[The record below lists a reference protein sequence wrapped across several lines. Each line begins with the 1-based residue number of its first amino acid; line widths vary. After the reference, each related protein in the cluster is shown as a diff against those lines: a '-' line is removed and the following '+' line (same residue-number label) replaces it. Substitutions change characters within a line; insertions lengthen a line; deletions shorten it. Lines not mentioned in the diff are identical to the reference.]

1 MRHKPGITCGF
12 ACQKAKLSHAPE
24 TLDFSNVG
32 ELNVGDLSQ
41 VRMTRLRVGAMVDF
55 YLYRELIEKSRWML
69 ESVLVAK
76 QPARK
81 KVVVSMQ
88 CGSLQ
93 HELIAMNHTPYAPQS
108 KSLMERSFHPI
119 QASQASMSL
128 LAYSQA
134 SRTAEV
140 SRTPFCDEEAV
151 QAVGTTGSDVMRLN
165 TILRLRQLL
174 KALGISRSTVYLRIN
189 PKSKYYD
196 PVFPKPI
203 RLGAKAV
210 GWVLS
215 DVNDYIEHLKKKQ
228 QAC

>member
-1 MRHKPGITCGF
+1 
-12 ACQKAKLSHAPE
+12 
-24 TLDFSNVG
+24 
-32 ELNVGDLSQ
+32 
-41 VRMTRLRVGAMVDF
+41 
-55 YLYRELIEKSRWML
+55 ML
-69 ESVLVAK
+69 ESVLVFK
-76 QPARK
+76 QPGRK
-81 KVVVSMQ
+81 KLLVPLQ
-88 CGSLQ
+88 FGSLQ
-93 HELIAMNHTPYAPQS
+93 HELIAMNCTTHSPQT
-108 KSLMERSFHPI
+108 KSLMEHSFHSV

-134 SRTAEV
+134 FQTADDSRMP
-140 SRTPFCDEEAV
+140 SCEEKVA
-151 QAVGTTGSDVMRLN
+151 QAVGTTGSDAIRLN

-174 KALGISRSTVYLRIN
+174 KALGISRSTVYLRID

-215 DVNDYIEHLKKKQ
+215 DVYDYIEHLKKKQ

>member
-1 MRHKPGITCGF
+1 MRHKPGITCSF

-55 YLYRELIEKSRWML
+55 YRYRELIEQSRWVL
-69 ESVLVAK
+69 ESVLVSK
-76 QPARK
+76 QPGRK
-81 KVVVSMQ
+81 KLLVPLQFS
-88 CGSLQ
+88 SLQ
-93 HELIAMNHTPYAPQS
+93 HELIAMNRISYVPQS
-108 KSLMERSFHPI
+108 KCLVERSFLPT
-119 QASQASMSL
+119 QVAKASMSL
-128 LAYSQA
+128 IACPQA
-134 SRTAEV
+134 SQIAEV
-140 SRTPFCDEEAV
+140 SRMPSCEEKAA

>member
-1 MRHKPGITCGF
+1 M
-12 ACQKAKLSHAPE
+12 
-24 TLDFSNVG
+24 
-32 ELNVGDLSQ
+32 
-41 VRMTRLRVGAMVDF
+41 GAMVDF
-55 YLYRELIEKSRWML
+55 YRYRELIEQSRWVL
-69 ESVLVAK
+69 ESVLVSK
-76 QPARK
+76 QPGRK
-81 KVVVSMQ
+81 KLLVPLQFS
-88 CGSLQ
+88 SLQ
-93 HELIAMNHTPYAPQS
+93 HELIAMNRISYVPQS
-108 KSLMERSFHPI
+108 KCLVERSFLPT
-119 QASQASMSL
+119 QVAKASMSL
-128 LAYSQA
+128 IACPQA
-134 SRTAEV
+134 SQIAEV
-140 SRTPFCDEEAV
+140 SRMPSCEEKAA